1 LKSDG
6 FLRARKESEITAG
19 SGDRKAGLEPITA
32 QTPTTPAGRI
42 LRFLGLQRTT
52 LGVLGMVV
60 LVGMGERMSE
70 RFLPVY
76 LMALGGGAISIG
88 LLNGLDNLL
97 SALYSFPGGYLSD
110 RIGTKRAL
118 LVFNLIAMA
127 GFLIVIIF
135 PAWQAVI
142 IGSVL
147 FISWSSIS
155 LPATMGLIAAV
166 LPAGKRTMGVSMHSL
181 VNRIPMALGPVLGGF
196 CIAAWGERDGVR
208 WAFGFALVFAMVA
221 IALQQRLLDEPAR
234 ERTAAASPA
243 GGASP
248 RILWRRMSPALK
260 TLLVS
265 DILIR
270 FCEQITHAFVVVWC
284 MKMIA
289 QPVSAVQ
296 FGLLTSIEMATA
308 VLIYIPV
315 AWLADRGS
323 KKPFVAVTFVLFT
336 CFPLLLMFCQ
346 SMEWLIPAFVVRGL
360 KEFGEPTRKALI
372 VALSPEENKAGMF
385 GLYYL
390 IRDIV
395 VSVAAFGGAF
405 LWEISPQAN
414 FLGAFFFGVLGTVY
428 YALWGSDER
437 SLSRSRAI

>member
-1 LKSDG
+1 MAADS
-6 FLRARKESEITAG
+6 S
-19 SGDRKAGLEPITA
+19 
-32 QTPTTPAGRI
+32 TTLPGRI
-42 LRFLGLQRTT
+42 LHFLGLQRSTI
-52 LGVLGMVV
+52 GVLGMVV

-76 LMALGGGAISIG
+76 LLALGGGAISIG

-127 GFLIVIIF
+127 GFGIVIVF

-142 IGSVL
+142 AGSVL

-181 VNRIPMALGPVLGGF
+181 VNRIPMALGPVLGGL

-208 WAFGFALVFAMVA
+208 WAFGFALAFAVVA
-221 IALQQRLLDEPAR
+221 IVLQQKLLDEPAR
-234 ERTAAASPA
+234 ERAPAAAGS
-243 GGASP
+243 SP
-248 RILWRRMSPALK
+248 RALWRKMSPPLK

-284 MKMIA
+284 MKTIA

-296 FGLLTSIEMATA
+296 FGLLTTIEMATA

-323 KKPFVAVTFVLFT
+323 KKPFVFTTFVLFT
-336 CFPLLLMFCQ
+336 CFPLLLMFCENI
-346 SMEWLIPAFVVRGL
+346 EWLIPAFVVRGL

-372 VALSPEENKAGMF
+372 VALAPAAQQAGMF

-405 LWEISPQAN
+405 LWEVSPQVN

-428 YALWGSDER
+428 YAIWGSDER
-437 SLSRSRAI
+437 GLQPAPE